1 MLWPSATALHPFSL
15 VFPNELG
22 TQRQAVPGP
31 QGRLL
36 KMISNFIPEAE
47 SGLAQIIGMQAVMR
61 IFSCRG
67 QQEVRLILSLKFD
80 YNLELKNF
88 NTLDIYLDFI
98 FASEPQNS
106 NSDTGILYN
115 SDNIS
120 KKS

>member
-1 MLWPSATALHPFSL
+1 M
-15 VFPNELG
+15 FPNELG